1 MKKKFCHGEEK
12 KMSVSQNDL
21 TLENREAITSLLFQ
35 LADDD
40 FMYAYRGS
48 EWLGLA
54 PHIEA
59 DIASSSISQDSMGH
73 AAMFYTLLED
83 LGAGNANDL
92 AHSRKAFDRRNSILT
107 ERVNGEG
114 YYMETPHYDW
124 AYAVVRSYLYTQAKK
139 VKIDSLCGSSYKP
152 LAEAAVKVRIELYYH
167 RLHWEI
173 WFKQL
178 MSSTD
183 IAKNKMNA
191 ALKLVMNDF
200 GDVFSYGNQ
209 KLAIEMTKL
218 IGTEEEMKAN
228 WTASIEPVF
237 TTLQLELPKI
247 PDSPAK
253 NGRMGEHTKD
263 LDEALTTLSEV
274 YLLDPVAIW

>member
-1 MKKKFCHGEEK
+1 
-12 KMSVSQNDL
+12 MSSIDDVM
-21 TLENREAITSLLFQ
+21 TPAYKEAVQDLLFQ

-73 AAMFYTLLED
+73 AAMYYQLLED

-92 AHSRKAFDRRNSILT
+92 AHNRTALDRRNSILT

-124 AYAVVRSYLYTQAKK
+124 AYAVVRSYFYTQAKK
-139 VKIDSLCGSSYKP
+139 MKIDSLCNSSYRP
-152 LAEAAVKVRIELYYH
+152 IAEAAVKVRMELYYH
-167 RLHWEI
+167 RLHWET

-183 IAKNKMNA
+183 VAKKKMNDA
-191 ALKLVMNDF
+191 ISLVMDDF
-200 GDVFSYGNQ
+200 GDVFSYGRQ
-209 KLAIEMTKL
+209 KQAFEDYRL
-218 IGTEEEMKAN
+218 IGSEEELKGN
-228 WTASIEPVF
+228 WKESIMPVF
-237 TTLQLELPKI
+237 VALQMEVPTI
-247 PDSPAK
+247 PDNPVK
-253 NGRMGEHTKD
+253 NGRNGEHTKD
-263 LDEALTTLSEV
+263 LDEALITLSEV
-274 YLLDPVAIW
+274 YKLDPVAIW

>member
-1 MKKKFCHGEEK
+1 
-12 KMSVSQNDL
+12 MSNSENDL
-21 TLENREAITSLLFQ
+21 TLENKDAITSLLFQ

-73 AAMFYTLLED
+73 AAMYYTLLED

-92 AHSRKAFDRRNSILT
+92 AHFRKAHDRRNSILT

-114 YYMETPHYDW
+114 YYMDTPHYDW

-139 VKIDSLCGSSYKP
+139 VKIDSLCESSYRP

-167 RLHWEI
+167 RFHWET

-183 IAKNKMNA
+183 VAKNKMND

-200 GDVFSYGNQ
+200 GDMFSYGNQ
-209 KLAIEMTKL
+209 KQAIEIAKL
-218 IGTEEEMKAN
+218 IGTEEQMKEN
-228 WTASIEPVF
+228 WKASLQPVF
-237 TTLQLELPKI
+237 STLQMEVPKI
-247 PDSPAK
+247 PEHPAK
-253 NGRMGEHTKD
+253 NGRKGEHTKE

>member
-1 MKKKFCHGEEK
+1 
-12 KMSVSQNDL
+12 MSNSPNDL
-21 TLENREAITSLLFQ
+21 TVENKEAITCLLFQ

-73 AAMFYTLLED
+73 AAMYYTLLED

-92 AHSRKAFDRRNSILT
+92 AHFRMASDRRNSILT

-139 VKIDSLCGSSYKP
+139 VKVDSLCGSTYQP
-152 LAEAAVKVRIELYYH
+152 LAEAAVKVRIELFYH
-167 RLHWEI
+167 KLHWET

-183 IAKNKMNA
+183 VAKTKMDA

-209 KLAIEMTKL
+209 KQAIETSKL
-218 IGTEEEMKAN
+218 IGIEEQMKAN
-228 WTASIEPVF
+228 WTASLEPVF
-237 TTLQLELPKI
+237 SALQMEVPKI
-247 PDSPAK
+247 PEHPVK
-253 NGRMGEHTKD
+253 NGRKGEHTKD
-263 LDEALTTLSEV
+263 LDEALITLSEV
-274 YLLDPVAIW
+274 YMLDPVATW